1 MVLRILPMSANSL
14 TARWYTSVLIMY
26 LMVRV
31 KHLGNQ
37 TARTTSLLMY
47 MERLSLPENLLF
59 LTLLINTLSCV
70 LHGYLVIKTMLN
82 VGKTHDEVRVVND
95 QIGTPTYTLDLARL
109 LVDMVETDKYGYYHA
124 TNEGGYISWYDFTKE
139 IYAQAGLST
148 KVTPV
153 TTAEYGIS
161 KAARPFNSRLD
172 KSKLTAN
179 GFTPLPTW
187 QDALHRFLKEI
198 GEI

>member
-1 MVLRILPMSANSL
+1 MTLPKMMIRKPRLRLSMQMVLRILPMSASSL

-70 LHGYLVIKTMLN
+70 LHGYLGLMERTLLRLCLML
-82 VGKTHDEVRVVND
+82 E
-95 QIGTPTYTLDLARL
+95 RL
-109 LVDMVETDKYGYYHA
+109 MTRFV
-124 TNEGGYISWYDFTKE
+124 
-139 IYAQAGLST
+139 LST
-148 KVTPV
+148 T
-153 TTAEYGIS
+153 
-161 KAARPFNSRLD
+161 RLVLQ
-172 KSKLTAN
+172 LT
-179 GFTPLPTW
+179 
-187 QDALHRFLKEI
+187 H
-198 GEI
+198 

>member
-1 MVLRILPMSANSL
+1 MTLPKMMIRKPRLRLSMQMVLRILPMSANSL

-70 LHGYLVIKTMLN
+70 LHGYLVLMERTLLRLCLML
-82 VGKTHDEVRVVND
+82 E
-95 QIGTPTYTLDLARL
+95 RL
-109 LVDMVETDKYGYYHA
+109 MTRFV
-124 TNEGGYISWYDFTKE
+124 
-139 IYAQAGLST
+139 LST
-148 KVTPV
+148 T
-153 TTAEYGIS
+153 
-161 KAARPFNSRLD
+161 RLVHQ
-172 KSKLTAN
+172 LT
-179 GFTPLPTW
+179 
-187 QDALHRFLKEI
+187 H
-198 GEI
+198 

>member
-1 MVLRILPMSANSL
+1 MTLPKMMIRKPRLRLSMQMVLRILPMSASSL

-70 LHGYLVIKTMLN
+70 LHGYLVLMERTLLRLCLML
-82 VGKTHDEVRVVND
+82 E
-95 QIGTPTYTLDLARL
+95 RL
-109 LVDMVETDKYGYYHA
+109 MTRFV
-124 TNEGGYISWYDFTKE
+124 
-139 IYAQAGLST
+139 LST
-148 KVTPV
+148 T
-153 TTAEYGIS
+153 
-161 KAARPFNSRLD
+161 RLVLQ
-172 KSKLTAN
+172 LT
-179 GFTPLPTW
+179 
-187 QDALHRFLKEI
+187 H
-198 GEI
+198 

>member
-1 MVLRILPMSANSL
+1 MTLLKMMIRKPRLRLSMQMVLRILPMSANSL

-70 LHGYLVIKTMLN
+70 LHGYLVLMERTLLRLCLML
-82 VGKTHDEVRVVND
+82 E
-95 QIGTPTYTLDLARL
+95 RL
-109 LVDMVETDKYGYYHA
+109 MTRFV
-124 TNEGGYISWYDFTKE
+124 
-139 IYAQAGLST
+139 LST
-148 KVTPV
+148 T
-153 TTAEYGIS
+153 
-161 KAARPFNSRLD
+161 RLVHQ
-172 KSKLTAN
+172 LT
-179 GFTPLPTW
+179 
-187 QDALHRFLKEI
+187 H
-198 GEI
+198 

>member
-1 MVLRILPMSANSL
+1 MTLLKIMIRKPRLRLSMQMVLRILPMSANSL

-70 LHGYLVIKTMLN
+70 LHGYLVLMERTLLRLCLML
-82 VGKTHDEVRVVND
+82 E
-95 QIGTPTYTLDLARL
+95 RL
-109 LVDMVETDKYGYYHA
+109 MTRFV
-124 TNEGGYISWYDFTKE
+124 
-139 IYAQAGLST
+139 LST
-148 KVTPV
+148 T
-153 TTAEYGIS
+153 
-161 KAARPFNSRLD
+161 RLVHQ
-172 KSKLTAN
+172 LT
-179 GFTPLPTW
+179 
-187 QDALHRFLKEI
+187 H
-198 GEI
+198 

>member
-1 MVLRILPMSANSL
+1 MTLLKMMIRKPRLSLSMQMVLRILPMSANSL

-70 LHGYLVIKTMLN
+70 LHGYLVLMERTLLRLCLML
-82 VGKTHDEVRVVND
+82 E
-95 QIGTPTYTLDLARL
+95 RL
-109 LVDMVETDKYGYYHA
+109 MTRFV
-124 TNEGGYISWYDFTKE
+124 
-139 IYAQAGLST
+139 LST
-148 KVTPV
+148 T
-153 TTAEYGIS
+153 
-161 KAARPFNSRLD
+161 RLVLQ
-172 KSKLTAN
+172 LT
-179 GFTPLPTW
+179 
-187 QDALHRFLKEI
+187 H
-198 GEI
+198 

>member
-1 MVLRILPMSANSL
+1 MTLLKMMIRKPRLRLSMRMVLRILPMSANSL

-70 LHGYLVIKTMLN
+70 LHGYLVLMERTLLRLCLML
-82 VGKTHDEVRVVND
+82 E
-95 QIGTPTYTLDLARL
+95 RL
-109 LVDMVETDKYGYYHA
+109 MTRFV
-124 TNEGGYISWYDFTKE
+124 
-139 IYAQAGLST
+139 LST
-148 KVTPV
+148 T
-153 TTAEYGIS
+153 
-161 KAARPFNSRLD
+161 RLVLQ
-172 KSKLTAN
+172 LT
-179 GFTPLPTW
+179 
-187 QDALHRFLKEI
+187 H
-198 GEI
+198 

>member
-1 MVLRILPMSANSL
+1 MTLLKMMIRKPRLRLSMRMVLRILPMSANSL

-70 LHGYLVIKTMLN
+70 LHGYLVLMERTLLRLCLML
-82 VGKTHDEVRVVND
+82 E
-95 QIGTPTYTLDLARL
+95 RL
-109 LVDMVETDKYGYYHA
+109 MTRFV
-124 TNEGGYISWYDFTKE
+124 
-139 IYAQAGLST
+139 LST
-148 KVTPV
+148 T
-153 TTAEYGIS
+153 
-161 KAARPFNSRLD
+161 RLVHQ
-172 KSKLTAN
+172 LT
-179 GFTPLPTW
+179 
-187 QDALHRFLKEI
+187 H
-198 GEI
+198 